1 MATAPAVGIYP
12 EANIPYGI
20 AQFNGHD
27 PLLPQS
33 YFVTFRGPVKGVA
46 GAAILLPLIDS
57 AQVARQYGVQW
68 ILAGA
73 GAAATS
79 GVVAEPAE
87 AKPVDL
93 NDKRKPRYQA
103 NSAEVRN
110 FYRVNSYPVR

>member
-1 MATAPAVGIYP
+1 MKDRPKVI
-12 EANIPYGI
+12 IRRR
-20 AQFNGHD
+20 D
-27 PLLPQS
+27 LLNL
-33 YFVTFRGPVKGVA
+33 
-46 GAAILLPLIDS
+46 AI
-57 AQVARQYGVQW
+57 
-68 ILAGA
+68 AGA